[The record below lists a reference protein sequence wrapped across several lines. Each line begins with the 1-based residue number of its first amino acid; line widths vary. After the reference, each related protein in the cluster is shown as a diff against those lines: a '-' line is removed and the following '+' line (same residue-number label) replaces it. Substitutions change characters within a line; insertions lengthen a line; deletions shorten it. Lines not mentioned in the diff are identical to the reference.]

1 MRMMRGVQKRMIVLR
16 TGGSRY
22 FDEAYF
28 VLRREADM
36 TAERGDEM
44 IAEANRIVA
53 ASVLPSGGRRRRG
66 ALLCFLCGILCGGL
80 ASSLLWCLVCLL

>member
-1 MRMMRGVQKRMIVLR
+1 MRMMRGVQRRLIVLR

-28 VLRREADM
+28 VLRREAQES
-36 TAERGDEM
+36 AERGDEM

-53 ASVLPSGGRRRRG
+53 ASVLPCGRRRRG
-66 ALLCFLCGILCGGL
+66 RGLLAFLAGFFCGGGL
-80 ASSLLWCLVCLL
+80 AALLLWLICLL